1 MTTIP
6 FDVLEE
12 RIDFH
17 LNYSPTRTWRWRQ
30 DPTPMHFGM
39 ILRWMANV
47 IIEWEEGNL
56 RPLPEKYTSWE
67 EIPKKEKINLI
78 KNNIQKRLDLFVPI
92 IS

>member
-6 FDVLEE
+6 FDVLGE

-17 LNYSPTRTWRWRQ
+17 LNDSLTGAWGWGGGS
-30 DPTPMHFGM
+30 TPLEFGN
-39 ILRWMANV
+39 ILGWMRSA
-47 IIEWEEGNL
+47 IMEWEEGNL

-92 IS
+92 LS

>member
-1 MTTIP
+1 MITIP
-6 FDVLEE
+6 FDVLGE

-17 LNYSPTRTWRWRQ
+17 LNDSLTGTWGWGGGT
-30 DPTPMHFGM
+30 TPLDCGN
-39 ILRWMANV
+39 ILGWMRRA
-47 IIEWEEGNL
+47 IMEWEEGNL

-92 IS
+92 LS